1 MTIHY
6 CLLLMSAVIFTLQV
20 TYLTIYLIHSL
31 QSIIHILQYGLLLLN
46 LLPIE
51 KLFSTTS
58 VNLRSLFYK
67 GTLVRVVV
75 LVINIAFF
83 IVVN

>member
-1 MTIHY
+1 MP
-6 CLLLMSAVIFTLQV
+6 AVIFTLQV

-75 LVINIAFF
+75 LVINTAFF

>member
-1 MTIHY
+1 MTIYY
-6 CLLLMSAVIFTLQV
+6 CLLLMPAVIFTLQV

-67 GTLVRVVV
+67 GTLVPRSWFW
-75 LVINIAFF
+75 L
-83 IVVN
+83 

>member
-6 CLLLMSAVIFTLQV
+6 CLLLMPEVIFTLQV

-58 VNLRSLFYK
+58 VQFD
-67 GTLVRVVV
+67 V
-75 LVINIAFF
+75 LVLQG
-83 IVVN
+83 